1 MDAKAG
7 QGGIAAAKAA
17 ARSRFSPGADE
28 VDTTEHRNQGA
39 DAAIV
44 FIHGFGS
51 AGNPFGM
58 LPALLASEPA
68 LAEWDIYELAYNT
81 GLLPDFRGLWAA
93 DPDIPLLA
101 TYLRSRATL
110 EPIDRYRS
118 LAFVAHSMGGLVVQ
132 RGLLDDPELVA
143 RASHVFMFGTPS
155 GGLKSGRLGRFFKR
169 QVADMAIGGPFITD
183 LRQRWDDRFATRRP
197 FDLWVVAGDRD
208 EFVPA
213 TSSLGPFPT
222 EVQLVAPGNH
232 TELVNVLAPGTMTEQ
247 IVSEG
252 LIGNAAPAGPWNSAR
267 VAIERREFEAAIAE
281 LMPNADRLDE
291 RHLVELALA
300 LDASGRRDEAIS
312 LLEKTSGLHGTDVKG
327 TLAGRHKR
335 NWIAEGLRDDGEA
348 ALDLYSQS
356 LAEALAADDHDQ
368 AYYHAINVAFL
379 QLAYK
384 GDHAAARAAAQQAL
398 DEAAQAEPGFWRGA
412 SEAEARLYLGDI
424 AKAVEGYRSAVALK
438 AEPHE
443 LESAYAQASRV
454 AAELDDETLQEQL
467 NAVFRPEAMA
477 PAGPVAPA

>member
-1 MDAKAG
+1 MEAQAG
-7 QGGIAAAKAA
+7 HEGIAAAKAA

-28 VDTTEHRNQGA
+28 VSTTEHRNRGT

-58 LPALLASEPA
+58 LPALLASEAP

-81 GLLPDFRGLWAA
+81 GLLPDIRGLWAA
-93 DPDIPLLA
+93 DPDISLLA
-101 TYLRSRATL
+101 TYLRTRSAL
-110 EPIDRYRS
+110 DPIGDYRS
-118 LAFVAHSMGGLVVQ
+118 IAFIAHSMGGLVVQ
-132 RGLLDDPELVA
+132 RALVDDRELVG

-155 GGLKSGRLGRFFKR
+155 GGLKSGRVGRFFKR
-169 QVADMAIGGPFITD
+169 QVADMALGGPFISD
-183 LRQRWDDRFATRRP
+183 LRQRWNEQFEARRP

-232 TELVNVLAPGTMTEQ
+232 TELVNVQAPGSMTQQ
-247 IVSEG
+247 IVTEG

-267 VAIERREFEAAIAE
+267 VAVERREFEEAIAE
-281 LMPNADRLDE
+281 LLPNAERLDE

-300 LDASGRRDEAIS
+300 LDASGRREEAVG
-312 LLEKTSGLHGTDVKG
+312 LLEKTAGLHGTDVKG
-327 TLAGRHKR
+327 TLAGRRKR
-335 NWIAEGLRDDGEA
+335 NWVAEGLRDDGEA

-356 LAEALAADDHDQ
+356 LAEALAAGDHDQ

-379 QLAYK
+379 ELAYK

-398 DEAAQAEPGFWRGA
+398 DQAAQAEPGFWRAA
-412 SEAEARLYLGDI
+412 SEAEAQLYLGDA
-424 AKAVEGYRSAVALK
+424 AKAIDGYRAAIALN

-454 AAELDDETLQEQL
+454 AAELDDETLQKQL
-467 NAVFRPEAMA
+467 DDVFRPEAPTA
-477 PAGPVAPA
+477 

>member
-1 MDAKAG
+1 MEAQAG

-28 VDTTEHRNQGA
+28 VSTTEHRNQGA
-39 DAAIV
+39 DAALV

-110 EPIDRYRS
+110 DPIGGYRS

-132 RGLLDDPELVA
+132 RGLVDDRDLVG

-155 GGLKSGRLGRFFKR
+155 GGLKSGRLGRFLKR

-183 LRQRWDDRFATRRP
+183 LRQRWNDQFEARRP

-232 TELVNVLAPGTMTEQ
+232 TELVNVLAPGTMTQQ

-267 VAIERREFEAAIAE
+267 VAVERREFEAAIAE
-281 LMPNADRLDE
+281 LMPNAEKLDE

-300 LDASGRRDEAIS
+300 LDASGRRDEAMA
-312 LLEKTSGLHGTDVKG
+312 LLEKNAGIHGTDVKG
-327 TLAGRHKR
+327 TLAGRRKR

-356 LAEALAADDHDQ
+356 LAEALAAGDHDQ
-368 AYYHAINVAFL
+368 AYYHAINIAFL
-379 QLAYK
+379 ELAYK
-384 GDHAAARAAAQQAL
+384 GDHAGARKAAQQAL
-398 DEAAQAEPGFWRGA
+398 DEAAQAEAGFWRAA
-412 SEAEARLYLGDI
+412 SEAEAELYLS
-424 AKAVEGYRSAVALK
+424 ATARAVEGYRAAVALR

-454 AAELDDETLQEQL
+454 AAELDDEALQEQL
-467 NAVFRPEAMA
+467 DAVFRPGAA
-477 PAGPVAPA
+477 A

>member
-1 MDAKAG
+1 MEAPAG

-28 VDTTEHRNQGA
+28 VSTTEHRNQGA
-39 DAAIV
+39 EAAIV

-58 LPALLASEPA
+58 LPALLAQEPA
-68 LAEWDIYELAYNT
+68 LAGWDLHELAYNT
-81 GLLPDFRGLWAA
+81 GLMPDFRGLWAA

-101 TYLRSRATL
+101 TYLRSRAAL
-110 EPIDRYRS
+110 EPLDAYAT

-132 RGLLDDPELVA
+132 RGLLDDPDLVA

-155 GGLKSGRLGRFFKR
+155 GGLKSGKLGRFFKR
-169 QVADMAIGGPFITD
+169 QIADMAINGPFIAD
-183 LRQRWDDRFATRRP
+183 IRGRWDERFGTRRP

-232 TELVNVLAPGTMTEQ
+232 TEVVNVQAPGTMTQQ
-247 IVSEG
+247 IISEG
-252 LIGNAAPAGPWNSAR
+252 LVGNAAPAGPWNSAR
-267 VAIERREFEAAIAE
+267 VAVERREFERAIAE
-281 LMPNADRLDE
+281 LMPNAEKLDE

-300 LDASGRRDEAIS
+300 LDASGRREEAVA
-312 LLEKTSGLHGTDVKG
+312 LLERTSSLHGTDVKG
-327 TLAGRHKR
+327 TLAGRRKR

-356 LAEALAADDHDQ
+356 LAEALAAGDHDQ

-379 QLAYK
+379 QLAYS
-384 GDHAAARAAAQQAL
+384 DDRAAARAAAQQTL
-398 DEAAQAEPGFWRGA
+398 DEAAQAEPGFWRLA
-412 SEAEARLYLGDI
+412 SEAEAQLYLGDT
-424 AKAVEGYRSAVALK
+424 AKAIEGYRAAVALK

-443 LESAYAQASRV
+443 LESAYAQATRV
-454 AAELDDETLQEQL
+454 AAELDDEALQVEL
-467 NAVFRPEAMA
+467 DAVFRPDA
-477 PAGPVAPA
+477 